1 MSLRPYH
8 TSLLVSIHLTGGMRR
23 GAAVRFS
30 SLYYNASLL
39 RRSATGHRPDRG
51 MYVLACPRTS
61 EPDNDTPLVL
71 RRLSFRSWFTGVYHD
86 ELYAV
91 EYSSFL
97 SFYIRRIYTRMS
109 SLLSCKARFLMSS
122 KVGNGSVTLP
132 IILVRFPLLSISTA
146 IDMMYFRPSSPSVA
160 SV

>member
-1 MSLRPYH
+1 MSLRAYH
-8 TSLLVSIHLTGGMRR
+8 ASPLVSIQLTGGMRR
-23 GAAVRFS
+23 GAAVGFS

-51 MYVLACPRTS
+51 MYAFSPVRDA

-71 RRLSFRSWFTGVYHD
+71 RRLSFRSWFTGVHHD

-91 EYSSFL
+91 EYSYFL

-109 SLLSCKARFLMSS
+109 SFPSCKARFLMSS

-132 IILVRFPLLSISTA
+132 IILVGFSLFFVSTSV
-146 IDMMYFRPSSPSVA
+146 DMIYFRPSSPSVA